1 MKNLDL
7 YSMKDVVES
16 YNELKESIRDF
27 IIENKE
33 SVKNMEYIRFE
44 DYSEITNIEI
54 DEDFIRVS
62 VLDDSGYGDFSN
74 CIGTVLIPKKLFY
87 EEE

>member
-1 MKNLDL
+1 ME
-7 YSMKDVVES
+7 DVVES

-33 SVKNMEYIRFE
+33 SLEINEYTRFE
-44 DYSEITNIEI
+44 EYSEITNIEI
-54 DEDFIRVS
+54 DEDYIRVS

-87 EEE
+87 EEEE